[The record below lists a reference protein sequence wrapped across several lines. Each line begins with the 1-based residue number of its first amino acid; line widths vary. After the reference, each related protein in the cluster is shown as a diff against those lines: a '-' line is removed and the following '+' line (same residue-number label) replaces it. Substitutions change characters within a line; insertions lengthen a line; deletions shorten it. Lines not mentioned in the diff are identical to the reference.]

1 MEQKA
6 LNRKPDLSPRKSF
19 QLDADTKIEEIG
31 ITLRKQRQIANNAS
45 LSDEDKGFH
54 AMAAKILVNG
64 QPIVYDDLM
73 DCFTP
78 EELEKIADF
87 LFPDAKKEGEAASE
101 KNG

>member
-19 QLDADTKIEEIG
+19 MLDEKTEISEIG
-31 ITLRKQRQIANNAS
+31 ITVRRQRQIANNAS
-45 LSDEDKGFH
+45 LSEEDRGFH

-64 QPIVYDDLM
+64 EPIVYDDLM

-87 LFPDAKKEGEAASE
+87 LFPDAKKEADGKNE

>member
-1 MEQKA
+1 MEYKA
-6 LNRKPDLSPRKSF
+6 LNRKPDLGIRKRL
-19 QLDADTKIEEIG
+19 QLDEKTEIAEIG
-31 ITLRKQRQIANNAS
+31 MTLRKQRQIANNAS
-45 LSDEDKGFH
+45 LTEEERGFH
-54 AMAAKILVNG
+54 GIAAKILVNG

-87 LFPDAKKEGEAASE
+87 LFPDAKKEADGKSE